1 MNDKKAQIWVET
13 VLYTLIGLAVIGLL
27 LAVARPKIAETQDDF
42 IIKQTLNAM
51 NDLDNKILEVKQA
64 IGNRRVIEF
73 QLSRGTVTI
82 DTSRNYISWK
92 IVGSSFMFSEP
103 GSQAYIGKI
112 IVETKKNADK
122 YDIQLSLN
130 YSGKLSLR
138 TNNEI
143 KTSVLQPTKTPY
155 QIVIEN
161 VGGTDEINSKP
172 IIDISS
178 S

>member
-42 IIKQTLNAM
+42 IIKQTLTAM
-51 NDLDNKILEVKQA
+51 NDLDSKVLEVKQA

-73 QLSRGTVTI
+73 QLSRGTMTI
-82 DTSRNYISWK
+82 DTSRNFIDWK
-92 IVGSSFMFSEP
+92 IEGSSFMFSEP

-112 IVETKKNADK
+112 MVETTKNADK
-122 YDIQLSLN
+122 YNIQLSLN
-130 YSGKLSLR
+130 YSNKLVLR
-138 TNNEI
+138 TNNQN

-155 QIVIEN
+155 KIVIEN
-161 VGGTDEINSKP
+161 AGSTEELNSKP